1 MVPMIPSPRA
11 SSPSLR
17 SNASLVRAGHSPSP
31 SPVPSGPPR
40 PVSTNPFG
48 PALSS
53 PPPAQ
58 LHQVQN
64 GTVTSTGTGQTGIT
78 TSSSVTTHTSVVMD
92 PVTGQVMRLPNVPWT
107 GGLGFGDY
115 NMGGGIGMGGE
126 YGDANSSLGGSW
138 GSPSHLRALREG
150 MGMGDQ
156 SAGSHT

>member
-17 SNASLVRAGHSPSP
+17 SNTSLVRAGHSPSP

-48 PALSS
+48 PRLS
-53 PPPAQ
+53 PPPAAVQ
-58 LHQVQN
+58 FQN
-64 GTVTSTGTGQTGIT
+64 GTVTSTGTTGTGQTGIT

-115 NMGGGIGMGGE
+115 NMGGGMGTE